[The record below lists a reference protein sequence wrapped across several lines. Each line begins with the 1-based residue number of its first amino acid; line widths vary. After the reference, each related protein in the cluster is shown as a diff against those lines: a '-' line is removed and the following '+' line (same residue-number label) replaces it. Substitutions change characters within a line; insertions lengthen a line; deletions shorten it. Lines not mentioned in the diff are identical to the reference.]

1 MAWNTPRTWATNEV
15 LTSANMNTY
24 VSDDLR
30 WLGVDLPRASLAGSL
45 TVPPG
50 STFATPTSGSWSAT
64 GTGGMA
70 VSTLYAG
77 STSYF
82 LTAPV
87 AGAYQINASV
97 IYTTN
102 ASGKRGLALSSGA
115 AGTGTVWAQ
124 AQTEPVQSTEVTA
137 LSVSCLVQLPFGNSV
152 HIGIRQSSGGSMTCA
167 VRLSGF
173 WVAV

>member
-1 MAWNTPRTWATNEV
+1 MAWSTPRTWATNEV

-45 TVPPG
+45 AVPSS

-82 LTAPV
+82 LTAPA

-97 IYTTN
+97 TYTTN
-102 ASGKRGLALSSGA
+102 ATGKRGLALSSGA

-124 AQTEPVQSTEVTA
+124 AQTEPVSNTEVTA
-137 LSVSCLVQLPFGNSV
+137 LSVSCLVQLAFGNSV